1 MHGTHRE
8 PSACSGVCHALEW
21 VHLCGGCQCERGT
34 NHASVR
40 SACGVCIQPVTT
52 VAVVGSMSVR
62 RAMASTGADAI
73 AATSTAYTTA
83 HCHVDEHIPH
93 TSEKVCR
100 NNAASSNQ
108 RSSSHAQFALQ
119 QIRKYDAHAD
129 KLALSAACCWSAWA
143 SACARWCPPQRCA
156 QLANLKSTVS
166 HFLLHPA
173 GIPLHIAKFQHWCS
187 WLTQQT

>member
-1 MHGTHRE
+1 MQWWR
-8 PSACSGVCHALEW
+8 LNR

-100 NNAASSNQ
+100 NNAAASKQ
-108 RSSSHAQFALQ
+108 RSSCHAQFALQ

-143 SACARWCPPQRCA
+143 LACARWCPPVNAALNRPISNPLC
-156 QLANLKSTVS
+156 LILI
-166 HFLLHPA
+166 LHPSSMQAIHCTLQNFSTAAA
-173 GIPLHIAKFQHWCS
+173 G
-187 WLTQQT
+187 